1 MLLLVRANAHV
12 LGYNRDDMV
21 LSNWAIERNWL
32 LKVRQSVGTDW
43 TGRRERVESI
53 EIEESLCCLLSVYC
67 DLAKLRLDA
76 NGSRRMGDSSGG
88 PKKQDGIPVSTVPSS

>member
-43 TGRRERVESI
+43 TGRRERVES
-53 EIEESLCCLLSVYC
+53 
-67 DLAKLRLDA
+67 
-76 NGSRRMGDSSGG
+76 SR
-88 PKKQDGIPVSTVPSS
+88 